1 MTNLDIKYQWQSQI
15 ALLIASAVLTLMLV
29 NSVKANEETTSPR
42 SLSII
47 AADDIVLGNKEA
59 QIILIEYFS
68 PTCHHCSSIH
78 QKIFPTLKEKYI
90 DTGKIAYVMR
100 EFIGNK
106 QDLDASILA
115 RCNGNKDQYFK
126 IIETVLAT
134 QEIWAYSWNY
144 RQELSKIGDQ
154 VGVEQEQYTKC
165 LAEELA
171 VTTLMENTKLAATT
185 PSFVGTPSFFI
196 NGDLINV
203 KTEKQFFAAIEGAVE
218 SNSSKISSEYL
229 DESQITERKIKYS
242 QVAED
247 LMAYFENIANEVNR
261 MALNNSGI

>member
-29 NSVKANEETTSPR
+29 SSVKANEETTSPK

-68 PTCHHCSSIH
+68 TTCHHCSSIH

-126 IIETVLAT
+126 IIETVSLIYIESSARNSKIYKFNINEDIAQKNAT
-134 QEIWAYSWNY
+134 Q
-144 RQELSKIGDQ
+144 
-154 VGVEQEQYTKC
+154 
-165 LAEELA
+165 
-171 VTTLMENTKLAATT
+171 
-185 PSFVGTPSFFI
+185 P
-196 NGDLINV
+196 
-203 KTEKQFFAAIEGAVE
+203 
-218 SNSSKISSEYL
+218 IS
-229 DESQITERKIKYS
+229 
-242 QVAED
+242 
-247 LMAYFENIANEVNR
+247 
-261 MALNNSGI
+261 

>member
-1 MTNLDIKYQWQSQI
+1 
-15 ALLIASAVLTLMLV
+15 
-29 NSVKANEETTSPR
+29 
-42 SLSII
+42 
-47 AADDIVLGNKEA
+47 
-59 QIILIEYFS
+59 
-68 PTCHHCSSIH
+68 
-78 QKIFPTLKEKYI
+78 
-90 DTGKIAYVMR
+90 MR

-144 RQELSKIGDQ
+144 RQELSKIGGQ

-165 LAEELA
+165 LADELA

-185 PSFVGTPSFFI
+185 SSFVGTPSFFI
-196 NGDLINV
+196 NGDLMNV
-203 KTEKQFFAAIEGAVE
+203 KTEKQFFVAIEGAVE
-218 SNSSKISSEYL
+218 SNSSKISSAYL
-229 DESQITERKIKYS
+229 DEAQITERKIKYG
-242 QVAED
+242 QVAEG